1 MRRLIAAVAVV
12 AASVCLSGS
21 LKSQEIGFIE
31 DFALAP
37 DRSVPLKQLIP
48 GTEDYY
54 YYHAL
59 HYLNTEQFEKIDELL
74 TPWVQRHG
82 ETQRV
87 YEIRMRQAILT
98 YDRNPEKSL
107 AYLRTRL
114 GVRLLHQ
121 KEVLGAEPNLP
132 TSLDEAKIARATLMR
147 QALASINSLNNFEDR
162 ALEWLAAETISPA
175 QRRLLLQ
182 QLTRPDVPNL
192 VQLVA
197 DDLSHR
203 DSGGFGSFEIHRQML
218 RAQLDELLRLKPEL
232 LNNTN
237 FVNAYITKLQPGPD
251 DDWRHDPAVM
261 EAYLN
266 RMMEFVDRLSPV
278 HNSLKAHLLYQRLVL
293 DRKRGIYDKDRFVAY
308 LKLPRQVVYV
318 APVYLQKEENR
329 RFLAD
334 LNADF
339 RTTTLLPPIGND
351 EPLVRSYLAHFFVDA
366 AGYKEFESYVDDIYL
381 KHLFAET
388 KIVAG
393 LGEPEQWASLLPPE
407 MFQALKERVDIDFA
421 YTNPTEFAAEDT
433 VRLELQVK
441 NVGTLIVKV
450 FELNTKNYYRQNLRE
465 VDTDINLDGLVANE
479 ETTHEYKDP
488 PLRRI
493 TRKFEFPKLNKNGV
507 YVVDFIGNGR
517 SSRALVRKGKL
528 RHVVS
533 TGAAGQDFTV
543 FDAKNQLVKDAKI
556 WFGGH
561 EYPADKDGRITVPFS
576 TEPGRRPIVLEQGD
590 FASLEFFNHEAEN
603 YSLAAGIYVDRES
616 LLTRKKA
623 QVLIRPGLFINGTPT
638 SLDILEEVKLAI
650 TSVDHDNIATTQEI
664 RDFKLFEDRESTHE
678 FQVPARTSSV
688 SFALTAKAKK
698 LTAAGQKVDL
708 AVTET
713 FTLNEID
720 KTDKTEDLHLLKS
733 GDDYFVDLLGRTG
746 EAKASRPVQ
755 FALKHRDF
763 KNQVYV
769 SLKTDPQ
776 GRIRLGA
783 LRDIESISATGPQQ
797 TTQTW
802 RLAGDRHTYPGTM
815 HGRVGDT
822 LTIPYLPRD
831 GAKQP
836 TREELSLLERR
847 GNSFTVDKFENL
859 TVEHGLLSIRKLAP
873 GDYDLYLKSSGT
885 HIKVRIVDGPTADGF
900 ILGKLRQLET
910 KRLKPIQIE
919 SIDSADDKLVIRLQN
934 VSKFARV
941 HLFGVRYVPSYSA
954 YDHLSRVRDVEPYLL
969 HSSRSESVYLTGRN
983 IGDEYRYIIDRKYA
997 SKFPGNT
1004 LDRPSLLLNPW
1015 AVRPTETNEQ
1025 RAAEGDDFGGAG
1037 MNLQGAAERQL
1048 RSEERAAAVR
1058 QFSDLDFLS
1067 QAAAVAVNLIPDKDG
1082 VITIGRDAL
1091 GSHQHVHV
1099 VAVDPLNTTYR
1110 SIALPE
1116 VKMEFVDLRLLD
1128 GLDPD
1133 SHFTQQKQI
1142 SIVGAGEEFVLAD
1155 ITTSKFEAYDSLS
1168 RAYGLYTTLTHDPK
1182 LAEFGFVV
1190 RWPSLKPEEK
1200 RANYSKYA
1208 SHELNYF
1215 LAERDPE
1222 FFAEVIKPYLANKK
1236 DKTFVDRYLLE
1247 EDLRLDLQPW
1257 RYGRLNALERVLLGR
1272 RIDGERPIT
1281 ARHFDETLAL
1291 TPPNIGRFV
1300 HLFDTAVKGS
1310 ELETGDAFGLARGR
1324 ADVLAESAARRRA
1337 MPLESPIPPQA
1348 NMPFPTA
1355 TASAAPAA
1363 PPAPG
1368 AAPQRVAASLSMNQ
1382 ARDMARKKVADGE
1395 AFEAKAEKAK
1405 QLAPAKEGGRAGK
1418 GDMKANRELAEKE
1431 MLSSDKDS
1439 DRFYRRGE
1447 DARKEQ
1453 RQLYAKLDKTM
1464 ELAENNYHHLTIDKQ
1479 IASLITANPFWRDFA
1494 AQDPAKPFFTRNL
1507 AEASNSFPEM
1517 LTALAAIDLPF
1528 EAGKHETKFAG
1539 AKMTIKAA
1547 SPMIVYHEEIK
1558 AAKQSENPIPIL
1570 VSQNFYRHGDRHRLE
1585 NGEQVD
1591 KFVSDEFVIQTV
1603 YGCQVVV
1610 TNPTSARRKLTV
1622 LLQVPEGSLPVL
1634 GGRFTRTVHLTLEP
1648 YHTQTIDYHFYFPSA
1663 GKFDHYPV
1671 HVAMNEELVTFAKP
1685 VVFDVVDK
1693 PTKIDTQ
1700 SWDYVSQHGTDDEV
1714 LEFLRKN
1721 NIQNLNLD
1729 KIAFRMR
1736 DKKFFVAAI
1745 ELLTARHVY
1754 SNTLWAYALQHDV
1767 ASAASEFLR
1776 HADQVAN
1783 EAGGS
1788 IRSSLVTLDA
1798 VARHSYQHLEYKPLV
1813 NARAHSLGKRR
1824 RILNSSFSEQYHR
1837 FLKELGYR
1845 REPND
1850 AEQLAVTYYLLL
1862 QDRVE
1867 EALSTFARVDQGNV
1881 ATSLQFDYCSAY
1893 LAFFTGDTARART
1906 IAEKYAAHP
1915 VDRWKNTF
1923 AAVIAQIDEAEGK
1936 TPTTIDPDS
1945 QSQRQTNLA
1954 ATEPSFDFR
1963 VEAKQL
1969 ALDYQNLD
1977 SVSVNYYLMDVE
1989 MLFSRNPF
1997 VQQFSGQFSSIRPN
2011 QSQAID
2017 LKAAAG
2023 EAAGKKT
2030 KQIPLPEALHN
2041 LNVLVEIT
2049 GGGETKSQAYYSHS
2063 LALQVVENYGQVR
2076 VTHAKSGKPIAKAY
2090 VKVYAQMQSGEV
2102 RFYKD
2107 GYTDI
2112 RGRFDYASLNTDE
2125 LGQVKKFSLLVMSD
2139 DNGAVVREANPPT
2152 R

>member
-1 MRRLIAAVAVV
+1 MRRLAVVLAVV
-12 AASVCLSGS
+12 AASVSVPLAAPSGA
-21 LKSQEIGFIE
+21 QEIGFIE

-59 HYLNTEQFEKIDELL
+59 HYLNVEQFERIDELL
-74 TPWVQRHG
+74 TAWVQRHG

-87 YEIRMRQAILT
+87 WEIRMRQAILT

-114 GVRLLHQ
+114 GVQFNHQ

-132 TSLDEAKIARATLMR
+132 TTFDQTRIARATLMR
-147 QALASINSLNNFEDR
+147 QALASVRSLGNFEPR
-162 ALEWLAAETISPA
+162 ALEWLAAETISA
-175 QRRLLLQ
+175 DQRRLLLQ
-182 QLTRPDVPNL
+182 QITRPDLPNL
-192 VQLVA
+192 VQLVL
-197 DDLSHR
+197 DDLNYR

-218 RAQLDELLRLKPEL
+218 RTQLDELLRLKPEL
-232 LNNTN
+232 LNQTN
-237 FVNAYITKLQPGPD
+237 FVNAYLTKLQPGPD
-251 DDWRHDPAVM
+251 DDWRHDPVVM
-261 EAYLN
+261 QAYLD
-266 RMMEFVDRLSPV
+266 RMMEFVDRLSPS
-278 HNSLKAHLLYQRLVL
+278 HNSLKAHLMYQRLVL
-293 DRKRGIYDKDRFVAY
+293 DRKRGIYNKERFLAY
-308 LKLPRQVVYV
+308 LKLPRQVVYL
-318 APVYLQKEENR
+318 APLYLQHESNR
-329 RFLAD
+329 HVVAD
-334 LNADF
+334 LHADYQA
-339 RTTTLLPPIGND
+339 TTLLPPIGSD
-351 EPLVRSYLAHFFVDA
+351 EALVRSYLAHFFVDA
-366 AGYKEFESYVDDIYL
+366 AGYKEFEPYVESNYL

-407 MFQALKERVDIDFA
+407 AFQALKDRVDIDFA
-421 YTNPTEFAAEDT
+421 FTNPTEFATDDP

-450 FELNTKNYYRQNLRE
+450 FELNTKNYYRHNLRE

-479 ETTHEYKDP
+479 ETTYEYKDP

-528 RHVVS
+528 RHVVN

-543 FDAKNQLVKDAKI
+543 FDGRNQLVKNAKI

-561 EYPADKDGRITVPFS
+561 EYAADEEGRITVPFS
-576 TEPGRRPIVLEQGD
+576 TAPGRQPIVLEQGD
-590 FASLEFFNHEAEN
+590 FASLDFFQHEAEN
-603 YSLAAGIYVDRES
+603 YTLSAGIYVDRES

-638 SLDILEEVKLAI
+638 SLEILEEVKLAI
-650 TSVDHDNIATTQEI
+650 TSVDHDGIAATQEV
-664 RDFKLFEDRESTHE
+664 RDFKLFEDRESIHE

-708 AVTET
+708 AVNET

-733 GDDYFVDLLGRTG
+733 GDEYFIELLGRTG

-755 FALKHRDF
+755 FMFKHRDF
-763 KNQVYV
+763 KNQVYA

-783 LRDIESISATGPQQ
+783 LKDIELVTATGPQQ
-797 TTQTW
+797 TTQNW
-802 RLAGDRHTYPGTM
+802 RFSGDRHTYPGTL
-815 HGRVGDT
+815 HGRVGET
-822 LTIPYLPRD
+822 ITIPYLPRD

-847 GNSFTVDKFENL
+847 GSTFTVDKFENL
-859 TVEHGLLSIRKLAP
+859 TVDHGLLQIQKLGP
-873 GDYDLYLKSSGT
+873 GDYDLLLKSSGT
-885 HIKVRIVDGPTADGF
+885 HIKVRIVDGPAADGF

-919 SIDSADDKLVIRLQN
+919 SVEATDGKLVIRLQN
-934 VSKFARV
+934 VSKYARV

-954 YDHLSRVRDVEPYLL
+954 YDHLARVRDVEPYLL
-969 HSSRSESVYLTGRN
+969 LSGRSESVYLTGRN

-997 SKFPGNT
+997 TKFPGNS

-1015 AVRPTETNEQ
+1015 AVRPTETGEQ
-1025 RAAEGDDFGGAG
+1025 RAAEGDDFRGANATREG
-1037 MNLQGAAERQL
+1037 SAERQSL
-1048 RSEERAAAVR
+1048 REQAGASATR
-1058 QFSDLDFLS
+1058 QFADLDFLS
-1067 QAAAVAVNLIPDKDG
+1067 QAAAVVVNLIPDKDG

-1091 GSHQHVHV
+1091 GSHQHLHV

-1110 SIALPE
+1110 SVALPE
-1116 VKMEFVDLRLLD
+1116 VKMDFVDLRLLD

-1142 SIVGAGEEFVLAD
+1142 SIVGTGEEFVLAD

-1168 RAYGLYTTLTHDPK
+1168 RAYGLYTTLSHDPK
-1182 LAEFGFVV
+1182 LAEFGFVT

-1208 SHELNYF
+1208 SHELNF
-1215 LAERDPE
+1215 FIAQRDPE
-1222 FFAEVIKPYLANKK
+1222 FFKEVVKPYLANKK
-1236 DKTFVDRYLLE
+1236 DKTFVDRYLLGD
-1247 EDLRLDLQPW
+1247 DLRADLQPW
-1257 RYGRLNALERVLLGR
+1257 RYGRLNSLERVLLGR

-1291 TPPNIGRFV
+1291 TPPNVARFV
-1300 HLFDTAVKGS
+1300 QLFDTAVKGS
-1310 ELETGDAFGLARGR
+1310 ELETSDRLGLQRGRTEALAVTATPLMSSISSPTSAAFG
-1324 ADVLAESAARRRA
+1324 
-1337 MPLESPIPPQA
+1337 
-1348 NMPFPTA
+1348 
-1355 TASAAPAA
+1355 APA
-1363 PPAPG
+1363 PASPPG
-1368 AAPQRVAASLSMNQ
+1368 AMLPSLGSAGKPMNQ
-1382 ARDMARKKVADGE
+1382 MRDLQRKKVAASE
-1395 AFEAKAEKAK
+1395 EYEFKAEKAK
-1405 QLAPAKEGGRAGK
+1405 QLAPGREGRSNRMSADGK
-1418 GDMKANRELAEKE
+1418 ADEKGE
-1431 MLSSDKDS
+1431 RGAAASDKDA
-1439 DRFYRRGE
+1439 DTFYRRAE
-1447 DARKEQ
+1447 ADRKEQ

-1479 IASLITANPFWRDFA
+1479 LASLIKASPFWRDFA

-1539 AKMTIKAA
+1539 AKMTLKAA

-1558 AAKQSENPIPIL
+1558 AAKQAEKPIPIL
-1570 VSQNFYRHGDRHRLE
+1570 VSQNFYRQGDRHRME

-1622 LLQVPEGSLPVL
+1622 LLQIPEGAMPVL
-1634 GGRFTRTVHLTLEP
+1634 NGRFTRTAHLTLEP
-1648 YHTQTIDYHFYFPSA
+1648 YHTQTIDYHFYFPAA
-1663 GKFDHYPV
+1663 GKFAHYPV

-1685 VVFDVVDK
+1685 MTFEVVDK
-1693 PTKIDTQ
+1693 PTKVDVQ
-1700 SWDYVSQHGTDDEV
+1700 SWDYVSQHGTDEEV
-1714 LEFLRKN
+1714 LAFLKKN
-1721 NIQNLNLD
+1721 NIQSLNLE

-1736 DKKFFVAAI
+1736 DKTFFTAAI

-1754 SNTLWAYALQHDV
+1754 QNTLWSYALQHDV
-1767 ASAASEFLR
+1767 PSAASEFLQ

-1788 IRSSLVTLDA
+1788 IRSSLVVLDA
-1798 VARHSYQHLEYKPLV
+1798 VARYSYEHLEYKPLV

-1824 RILNSSFSEQYHR
+1824 RILNSSFSAQYHR
-1837 FLKELGYR
+1837 FLKELSYR
-1845 REPND
+1845 RTPND
-1850 AEQLAVTYYLLL
+1850 ADQMGVTYYLLL
-1862 QDRVE
+1862 QDRIE
-1867 EALSTFARVDQGNV
+1867 EALASFARVDGAKL
-1881 ATSLQFDYCSAY
+1881 ATSMQHDYCTAY
-1893 LAFFTGDTARART
+1893 LAFFTGDTARARA

-1923 AAVIAQIDEAEGK
+1923 AAIIAQLDEAEGK
-1936 TPTTIDPDS
+1936 SPTTIDAEDRA
-1945 QSQRQTNLA
+1945 QLQTKLA

-1969 ALDYQNLD
+1969 TLDYQNLD
-1977 SVSVNYYLMDVE
+1977 SVTVNYYLMDVE

-1997 VQQFSGQFSSIRPN
+1997 VQQFRGQFSSIRPN
-2011 QSQAID
+2011 HSQTVD

-2023 EAAGKKT
+2023 IAPKKT
-2030 KQIPLPEALHN
+2030 KTIPLPESLHN
-2041 LNVLVEIT
+2041 MNVLVEIT

-2076 VTHAKSGKPIAKAY
+2076 VTHATSGKPIAKAY
-2090 VKVYAQMQSGEV
+2090 VKVYAQLQSGEV

-2107 GYTDI
+2107 GYTDL

-2125 LGQVKKFSLLVMSD
+2125 LGQVKKFSLLIMSD
-2139 DNGAVVREANPPT
+2139 ENGALVREANPPT

>member
-1 MRRLIAAVAVV
+1 MRRLAVVLAVV
-12 AASVCLSGS
+12 AASLSLSTPTGA
-21 LKSQEIGFIE
+21 QEIGFIE

-54 YYHAL
+54 YFHAL
-59 HYLNTEQFEKIDELL
+59 HYLNVEQFERIDELL
-74 TPWVQRHG
+74 RAWIQRHG

-87 YEIRMRQAILT
+87 WEIRMRQALLT
-98 YDRNPEKSL
+98 YDRDPQKSL
-107 AYLRTRL
+107 GYLRTRL
-114 GVRLLHQ
+114 GVQFNHQ

-132 TSLDEAKIARATLMR
+132 TTFDQTRIARATLMR
-147 QALASINSLNNFEDR
+147 QALANNQSLGNFEPR
-162 ALEWLAAETISPA
+162 ALEWLATETISPS
-175 QRRLLLQ
+175 QRRFLLQ
-182 QLTRPDVPNL
+182 LITRPDLPNL
-192 VQLVA
+192 VQLVR
-197 DDLSHR
+197 DDLNHR

-218 RAQLDELLRLKPEL
+218 RAQLDELLLLKPEL
-232 LNNTN
+232 LDQTN
-237 FVNAYITKLQPGPD
+237 FVNAYLAKLQPGPD

-261 EAYLN
+261 QAYLD
-266 RMMEFVDRLSPV
+266 RMTEFVDRLSPT
-278 HNSLKAHLLYQRLVL
+278 HNSLKAHILYQRLVL
-293 DRKRGIYDKDRFVAY
+293 DRKRGIYDKERLLAY
-308 LKLPRQVVYV
+308 LKLPRQVVYI
-318 APVYLQKEENR
+318 APAYLQHESNR
-329 RFLAD
+329 HVVAD
-334 LNADF
+334 LHADY
-339 RTTTLLPPIGND
+339 RATTLLPPISSD
-351 EPLVRSYLAHFFVDA
+351 EALVRSYLAHFFVDA
-366 AGYKEFESYVDDIYL
+366 AGYKEFEPYIESNYL
-381 KHLFAET
+381 KHLFAES
-388 KIVAG
+388 KIVNG
-393 LGEPEQWASLLPPE
+393 LGEPEQWASLLSPE
-407 MFQALKERVDIDFA
+407 AFQALKDRVDIDFA
-421 YTNPTEFAAEDT
+421 FTNPTEFATDDP

-450 FELNTKNYYRQNLRE
+450 FELNTKNYYRHNLRE

-479 ETTHEYKDP
+479 ETTYVYKDP

-528 RHVVS
+528 RHVVT
-533 TGAAGQDFTV
+533 TGAAGQDFNV
-543 FDAKNQLVKDAKI
+543 FDEKNQLVKNAKI

-561 EYPADKDGRITVPFS
+561 EYAADKEGRITVPFG
-576 TEPGRRPIVLEQGD
+576 TAPGRQPIVLEQGD
-590 FASLEFFNHEAEN
+590 FASLDFFQHEAEN
-603 YSLAAGIYVDRES
+603 YTLSAGIYVDRES

-623 QVLIRPGLFINGTPT
+623 QVLIRPGLFINGTPA
-638 SLDILEEVKLAI
+638 SLEILEEVKLAI
-650 TSVDHDNIATTQEI
+650 TSVDHDGIAATQEI

-698 LTAAGQKVDL
+698 LTVVGQKIDL
-708 AVTET
+708 TVNET

-733 GDDYFVDLLGRTG
+733 GSEYFVELLGRTG

-755 FALKHRDF
+755 FAFKHRDF
-763 KNQVYV
+763 KNPVYA

-776 GRIRLGA
+776 GRVSLGA
-783 LRDIESISATGPQQ
+783 LKDIELLMATGPQQ
-797 TTQTW
+797 TTQSW
-802 RLAGDRHTYPGTM
+802 RFSGDRHTYPETL
-815 HGRVGDT
+815 HGRVGET
-822 LTIPYLPRD
+822 ITIPYLPHD
-831 GAKQP
+831 GTKQP

-847 GNSFTVDKFENL
+847 GTSFTVDKFENL
-859 TVEHGLLSIRKLAP
+859 TVDHGLLQIQKLAP
-873 GDYDLYLKSSGT
+873 GDYDLLLKSSAT
-885 HIKVRIVDGPTADGF
+885 HIKVRIVDGPAADGF

-919 SIDSADDKLVIRLQN
+919 SIDAAADKLTIRLQN

-969 HSSRSESVYLTGRN
+969 LSGRSESVYLTGRN

-997 SKFPGNT
+997 TKFPGNS

-1015 AVRPTETNEQ
+1015 AVRPTETGEQ
-1025 RAAEGDDFGGAG
+1025 RAAEGDDFRGAG
-1037 MNLQGAAERQL
+1037 AISQGSAERQNL
-1048 RSEERAAAVR
+1048 RERSEGGATR
-1058 QFSDLDFLS
+1058 QFADLDFLS
-1067 QAAAVAVNLIPDKDG
+1067 QAAAVVVNLIPDKDG
-1082 VITIGRDAL
+1082 VITIGREAL
-1091 GSHQHVHV
+1091 GSHQHLHV

-1116 VKMEFVDLRLLD
+1116 VKMDFVDLRLLD

-1155 ITTSKFEAYDSLS
+1155 ITTSKFEAYDSLN
-1168 RAYGLYTTLTHDPK
+1168 RAYGLFTTLSHDPK

-1208 SHELNYF
+1208 SHELNFF
-1215 LAERDPE
+1215 LARRDPE
-1222 FFAEVIKPYLANKK
+1222 FFAQVVKPYLANKK
-1236 DKTFVDRYLLE
+1236 DKTFVDRYLLG
-1247 EDLRLDLQPW
+1247 EDLHADLQPW
-1257 RYGRLNALERVLLGR
+1257 RYGRLNAFERVLLGR

-1281 ARHFDETLAL
+1281 ARHFDEALSLA
-1291 TPPNIGRFV
+1291 PPDVARFV

-1310 ELETGDAFGLARGR
+1310 ALETDDRLGLQDGINEARANLGLKRSPAPQEAAAFAG
-1324 ADVLAESAARRRA
+1324 VS
-1337 MPLESPIPPQA
+1337 
-1348 NMPFPTA
+1348 
-1355 TASAAPAA
+1355 APAA
-1363 PPAPG
+1363 A
-1368 AAPQRVAASLSMNQ
+1368 AAPPMPSSPTPGNMPMNQ
-1382 ARDMARKKVADGE
+1382 ARDLARKKLAAGE
-1395 AFEAKAEKAK
+1395 EYEAKAEKAK
-1405 QLAPAKEGGRAGK
+1405 ELAPAKQGGRNRMLGGGKANQEMPQSEESASDK
-1418 GDMKANRELAEKE
+1418 GD
-1431 MLSSDKDS
+1431 S
-1439 DRFYRRGE
+1439 FYRRGE
-1447 DARKEQ
+1447 ADRKEQ

-1479 IASLITANPFWRDFA
+1479 LASLIKANPFWRDFA

-1507 AEASNSFPEM
+1507 AEASNGFPEM

-1528 EAGKHETKFAG
+1528 EPGKHETKFAG
-1539 AKMTIKAA
+1539 AKMTLKAA
-1547 SPMIVYHEEIK
+1547 SPMIVYHEEIRT
-1558 AAKQSENPIPIL
+1558 AKQAEKPVPIL
-1570 VSQNFYRHGDRHRLE
+1570 VSQNFYRHGDRHRME

-1591 KFVSDEFVIQTV
+1591 KFVTDEFVIQTV

-1622 LLQVPEGSLPVL
+1622 LLQVPEGAMPVL
-1634 GGRFTRTVHLTLEP
+1634 NGRFTRTAHLTLEP
-1648 YHTQTIDYHFYFPSA
+1648 YHTQTIDYHFYFPAA
-1663 GKFDHYPV
+1663 GKFAHYPV

-1685 VVFDVVDK
+1685 MTFEVVDK
-1693 PTKIDTQ
+1693 PTKVDTQ

-1714 LEFLRKN
+1714 LTFLKKN
-1721 NIQNLNLD
+1721 NVQTLNLE
-1729 KIAFRMR
+1729 KMAFRMR
-1736 DKKFFVAAI
+1736 DKKFFVAAVD
-1745 ELLTARHVY
+1745 LLTARHVY
-1754 SNTLWAYALQHDV
+1754 QNTLWSYGLLHDV
-1767 ASAASEFLR
+1767 ASAASEYLQ
-1776 HADQVAN
+1776 HSDQVAN

-1788 IRSSLVTLDA
+1788 IRSSLVVLDA

-1837 FLKELGYR
+1837 FLRELSYR
-1845 REPND
+1845 RQPND
-1850 AEQLAVTYYLLL
+1850 TEQLTVTYYLLL
-1862 QDRVE
+1862 QDRIE
-1867 EALSTFARVDQGNV
+1867 EALASFTRVDGAKI
-1881 ATSLQFDYCSAY
+1881 ATTMQHDYCTAY
-1893 LAFFTGDTARART
+1893 LAFFTGDAARART

-1923 AAVIAQIDEAEGK
+1923 AAIIGQLDEAEGK
-1936 TPTTIDPDS
+1936 SPTTIDAEDRA
-1945 QSQRQTNLA
+1945 QVQTKLA
-1954 ATEPSFDFR
+1954 ATEPSFEFR

-1977 SVSVNYYLMDVE
+1977 FVRVNYYLMDVE

-2011 QSQAID
+2011 HSQTVD
-2017 LKAAAG
+2017 LKAGTGAA
-2023 EAAGKKT
+2023 AKQMKT
-2030 KQIPLPEALHN
+2030 IPLPQSLHN
-2041 LNVLVEIT
+2041 MNVLVEIT

-2076 VTHAKSGKPIAKAY
+2076 VTHATSGKPIAKAY

-2125 LGQVKKFSLLVMSD
+2125 LGQVKKFSLLILSD
-2139 DNGAVVREANPPT
+2139 ENGALVREANPPT

>member
-1 MRRLIAAVAVV
+1 MRRLAVVLAVV
-12 AASVCLSGS
+12 AASLSVSSPAG
-21 LKSQEIGFIE
+21 SQEIGFIE

-59 HYLNTEQFEKIDELL
+59 HYLNTEQFERIDELMR
-74 TPWVQRHG
+74 PWIQRHG
-82 ETQRV
+82 DTQRV
-87 YEIRMRQAILT
+87 WEIRMRHAILT

-107 AYLRTRL
+107 AFLRSRL
-114 GVRLLHQ
+114 GVQYSHQ

-132 TSLDEAKIARATLMR
+132 TALDESRIARSTLMR
-147 QALASINSLNNFEDR
+147 QYLANNQSLHNFEPR
-162 ALEWLAAETISPA
+162 AFEWLAAETISA
-175 QRRLLLQ
+175 DQRRLLLQ
-182 QLTRPDVPNL
+182 QITRPDLPNL
-192 VQLVA
+192 VQLVS
-197 DDLSHR
+197 DDLNYR

-232 LNNTN
+232 LNQTN
-237 FVNAYITKLQPGPD
+237 FVNAYLAKLQPGPD
-251 DDWRHDPAVM
+251 DDWRHDPTVM
-261 EAYLN
+261 QAYLE
-266 RMMEFVDRLSPV
+266 RMMEFVDRLSPS

-293 DRKRGIYDKDRFVAY
+293 DRKRGIYDKERFLTY

-318 APVYLQKEENR
+318 APAYLQREVNR
-329 RFLAD
+329 HVIAD
-334 LNADF
+334 LHADF
-339 RTTTLLPPIGND
+339 RAATLLPPIETD
-351 EPLVRSYLAHFFVDA
+351 EALVRSYLAHFFVDA
-366 AGYKEFESYVDDIYL
+366 TGYKEFEPYVESNYL

-388 KIVAG
+388 KIVHG

-407 MFQALKERVDIDFA
+407 AFQALKDRVDIDFA
-421 YTNPTEFAAEDT
+421 FTNPTEFATDDP

-450 FELNTKNYYRQNLRE
+450 FELNTKNYYRHELRE

-479 ETTHEYKDP
+479 ETTYEYKDP

-528 RHVVS
+528 RHVVN
-533 TGAAGQDFTV
+533 TGAAGQDFSV
-543 FDAKNQLVKDAKI
+543 FDGNNQLVKNAKI

-561 EYPADKDGRITVPFS
+561 EYAADKEGRITVPFS
-576 TEPGRRPIVLEQGD
+576 TAPGRQPIVLEQGD
-590 FASLEFFNHEAEN
+590 FASLDFFQHEAEN
-603 YSLAAGIYVDRES
+603 YTLSAGIYVDRES

-638 SLDILEEVKLAI
+638 SLEILEEVKLVV
-650 TSVDHDNIATTQEI
+650 TSVDHDGIAATQEI
-664 RDFKLFEDRESTHE
+664 RDFKLFEDRESIHE
-678 FQVPARTSSV
+678 FQVPARTSQV

-708 AVTET
+708 AVNET
-713 FTLNEID
+713 FSLNEID

-733 GDDYFVDLLGRTG
+733 GNDYFVELLGRTG

-755 FALKHRDF
+755 FRLKHRDF
-763 KNQVYV
+763 KNEVYA

-783 LRDIESISATGPQQ
+783 LKDIELVTATGPQQ
-797 TTQTW
+797 TSQSW
-802 RLAGDRHTYPGTM
+802 RFSGDRHTYPGTL
-815 HGRVGDT
+815 HGRVGET
-822 LTIPYLPRD
+822 ITIPYLPRD

-836 TREELSLLERR
+836 TRDELSLLERR

-859 TVEHGLLSIRKLAP
+859 TVDHGLLQIQKLGP

-885 HIKVRIVDGPTADGF
+885 HIKVRIVDGPAADGF

-919 SIDSADDKLVIRLQN
+919 NIEAADDKLVIRLQN
-934 VSKFARV
+934 VSKYARV
-941 HLFGVRYVPSYSA
+941 HLFGVRYMPSYSA
-954 YDHLSRVRDVEPYLL
+954 YDHLARVRDVEPYLL
-969 HSSRSESVYLTGRN
+969 LSGRSESVYLTGRN

-997 SKFPGNT
+997 TKFPGNS

-1015 AVRPTETNEQ
+1015 AVRPTETGEQ
-1025 RAAEGDDFGGAG
+1025 RAAEGDEFRGAG
-1037 MNLQGAAERQL
+1037 AISQGSAERQSL
-1048 RSEERAAAVR
+1048 REQGGQGATR
-1058 QFSDLDFLS
+1058 QFADLDFLS
-1067 QAAAVAVNLIPDKDG
+1067 QSAAVVVNLIPDKDG

-1091 GSHQHVHV
+1091 GSHQHLHV

-1116 VKMEFVDLRLLD
+1116 VKMDFVDLRLLD

-1142 SIVGAGEEFVLAD
+1142 SVVGSGEEFVLAD

-1168 RAYGLYTTLTHDPK
+1168 RAYGLYSTLSHDPK
-1182 LAEFGFVV
+1182 LAEFGFVT

-1200 RANYSKYA
+1200 RENYSKYA
-1208 SHELNYF
+1208 SHELNFF
-1215 LAERDPE
+1215 LAQRDPE
-1222 FFAEVIKPYLANKK
+1222 FFTQVVKPYLANKK
-1236 DKTFVDRYLLE
+1236 DKTFLDRYLLGD
-1247 EDLRLDLQPW
+1247 DLRADLQPW

-1281 ARHFDETLAL
+1281 ARHFDETLSL
-1291 TPPNIGRFV
+1291 TPPNVARFV
-1300 HLFDTAVKGS
+1300 QLFDTAVKGS
-1310 ELETGDAFGLARGR
+1310 ALETDDRLGLQRGANDA
-1324 ADVLAESAARRRA
+1324 
-1337 MPLESPIPPQA
+1337 QA
-1348 NMPFPTA
+1348 NLGAKRFAAPREGAALADAPVPTSVA
-1355 TASAAPAA
+1355 VAAAAPAS

-1368 AAPQRVAASLSMNQ
+1368 AMPAGKPMSQM
-1382 ARDMARKKVADGE
+1382 RDLARKKVAAGE
-1395 AFEAKAEKAK
+1395 EYESKAEKAK
-1405 QLAPAKEGGRAGK
+1405 QLAPAKEGGRNRMFGDGK
-1418 GDMKANRELAEKE
+1418 PSRETSESE
-1431 MLSSDKDS
+1431 MLSTDKGDH
-1439 DRFYRRGE
+1439 FYRRGE
-1447 DARKEQ
+1447 ADRKEQ

-1464 ELAENNYHHLTIDKQ
+1464 ELAENNYHHLTIDRQ
-1479 IASLITANPFWRDFA
+1479 LAGLITANPFWRDFA

-1528 EAGKHETKFAG
+1528 EAGKHETKFDG
-1539 AKMTIKAA
+1539 AKMTLKAA

-1558 AAKQSENPIPIL
+1558 AAKQAEKPVPIL

-1622 LLQVPEGSLPVL
+1622 LLQIPEGAMPVL
-1634 GGRFTRTVHLTLEP
+1634 NGRFTRTAHLTLEP
-1648 YHTQTIDYHFYFPSA
+1648 YHTQTIDYHFYFPAA
-1663 GKFDHYPV
+1663 GKFAHYPV

-1685 VVFDVVDK
+1685 MTFEVVDK

-1700 SWDYVSQHGTDDEV
+1700 SWDYVSQNGTDDEV
-1714 LEFLRKN
+1714 LTFLKKN
-1721 NIQNLNLD
+1721 NVQSLNLE

-1745 ELLTARHVY
+1745 DLLTARHVY
-1754 SNTLWAYALQHDV
+1754 QNTLWSYALQHDV
-1767 ASAASEFLR
+1767 ASAAAEFLQ
-1776 HADQVAN
+1776 HSDQVAN
-1783 EAGGS
+1783 ESGGS

-1798 VARHSYQHLEYKPLV
+1798 VARYSYQHLEYKPLV

-1824 RILNSSFSEQYHR
+1824 RILNHSFSEQYHR
-1837 FLKELGYR
+1837 FLKELSYR
-1845 REPND
+1845 RLPSD
-1850 AEQLAVTYYLLL
+1850 ADQMGVTYYLLL
-1862 QDRVE
+1862 QDRIE
-1867 EALSTFARVDQGNV
+1867 EALASFARVDGAKL
-1881 ATSLQFDYCSAY
+1881 ATTMQYDYCSAY
-1893 LAFFTGDTARART
+1893 LAFFTGETARART

-1923 AAVIAQIDEAEGK
+1923 AAIIGQLDEAEGK
-1936 TPTTIDPDS
+1936 SPTTIDAEDRA
-1945 QSQRQTNLA
+1945 QLQTKLA

-1977 SVSVNYYLMDVE
+1977 SVTVNYYLMDVE

-2011 QSQAID
+2011 QSQTVD
-2017 LKAAAG
+2017 LKTAAG
-2023 EAAGKKT
+2023 GAPKKT
-2030 KQIPLPEALHN
+2030 KTIPLPASLHN
-2041 LNVLVEIT
+2041 MNVLVEIT

-2076 VTHAKSGKPIAKAY
+2076 VTHATSGKPIAKAY

-2125 LGQVKKFSLLVMSD
+2125 LGQVKKFSLLILSD
-2139 DNGAVVREANPPT
+2139 ENGALVREAQPPT